1 MSSLSLQTDMVDIKS
16 IKEVILGSR
25 RFAEEDMA
33 VVKAQVP
40 LTKEFFS
47 RKLRDF
53 VLHKYLLSPEME
65 LPEDFNALTE
75 LSLSRSMKISP
86 ELVKQFDLAASCDGA
101 TSAMA
106 KKVLLFMAIQRELDI
121 QLPAMASAKITT
133 LQSLADLAWNEMLSS
148 PEWEGRLESS

>member
-1 MSSLSLQTDMVDIKS
+1 MASSLLLQTDMVDIQS
-16 IKEVILGSR
+16 IKKMILGSR

-33 VVKAQVP
+33 AIKAQMP

-47 RKLRDF
+47 CKIRDY
-53 VLHKYLLSPEME
+53 VLHKYLLFTEME
-65 LPEDFNALTE
+65 LPEDFTALTE
-75 LSLSRSMKISP
+75 LSLSRSMKISQ

-106 KKVLLFMAIQRELDI
+106 KKVLLFMAIQKELSI
-121 QLPAMASAKITT
+121 QLPAMASARITT

-148 PEWEGRLESS
+148 PEWKNRLEC